1 MDNSANAIRATLESL
16 AEPDYARFAS
26 GLLPGVDNL
35 LGVRLPKLRRLA
47 RQLARGDWRAYLDGA
62 GEDTF
67 EEVLLQGLVIG
78 CLQAPPET
86 VLPLVAAFVPKIGNW
101 SVCDS
106 FCSSLKLAARYPD
119 EVWAFIQPYL
129 ADPREFHVRF
139 GVVMLLFYYLEG
151 SRAGEAVALLDG
163 VRHEG
168 YYARMAVAWALSIAA
183 VRRPD
188 VALPYLEHG
197 GHPDPFV
204 RRKTLQKILES
215 RQLPAEERERFR
227 AMLRGLQHGAGAAGA
242 GADIPG

>member
-1 MDNSANAIRATLESL
+1 MDNSANTIRAALESL

-47 RQLARGDWRAYLDGA
+47 RRLAREDWRAFLDGA
-62 GEDTF
+62 REDTF

-78 CLQAPPET
+78 YLQESPET
-86 VLPLVAAFVPKIGNW
+86 VLPLVATFVPKISNW

-106 FCSSLKLAARYPD
+106 FCSGLKLAARYPD
-119 EVWAFIQPYL
+119 EVWEFIRPYL
-129 ADPREFHVRF
+129 LHQQEFHVRF
-139 GVVMLLFYYLEG
+139 GVVMLLFYYIEG
-151 SRAGEAVALLDG
+151 ARAGEVVALLDG

-168 YYARMAVAWALSIAA
+168 YYARMAVAWALSVAA
-183 VRRPD
+183 VRCPD
-188 VALPYLEHG
+188 VALPYLERG

-215 RQLPAEERERFR
+215 RRMPAEEKKRIRV
-227 AMLRGLQHGAGAAGA
+227 MLQN
-242 GADIPG
+242 I